1 MYKEA
6 YAVARVAAVT
16 ENPVLEEN
24 LNTPAAHH
32 GSKSDEVAACS
43 M

>member
-6 YAVARVAAVT
+6 YAAARVAAVT
-16 ENPVLEEN
+16 ENPVLAEN
-24 LNTPAAHH
+24 LNTPAHR